1 MKSLYSYCQP
11 RPKLPIPLR
20 FACFPLLP
28 LGRNA
33 RETEKCAKLKTVI
46 FLFRFALEIRNTK
59 DHGPKKE
66 LSSITEVCRVSY
78 LLLLTPTPLLTEVI
92 KRFAC
97 LKNLWTTFSR
107 SKN

>member
-20 FACFPLLP
+20 FAWLH
-28 LGRNA
+28 
-33 RETEKCAKLKTVI
+33 REMRKTTVPKTVI

-78 LLLLTPTPLLTEVI
+78 LLLLTPTPLLT
-92 KRFAC
+92 
-97 LKNLWTTFSR
+97 
-107 SKN
+107 